1 MISNVALETSIGPV
15 VENNKC
21 LRAMQGTP
29 LSIATSALND
39 SVLFALSGHADRQ
52 QPFDFDELVNCI
64 SNCSQDAINVH
75 QSLIDELV
83 EKVTSIV
90 RNNIYVARNVV
101 LPLIDEYT
109 ERLNQQ
115 VNAFAHAP
123 NLAMRV
129 VTDNK
134 KNILNSD
141 VLLNAVSKHENYMG
155 RPVTISVQN
164 DMTLMELE
172 NCLKTG
178 VSTLD
183 KVIEEWYGSNDLSGK
198 LKETYLNV
206 FTGGVVRP
214 LSEFVNHH
222 DYEAAIFALLLAKH
236 FTRETPDGVN
246 MGAKD
251 YELALLEIEAAAG
264 RSINI
269 AIRDNNRNI
278 EQGHLVNAYPVG
290 GLQYQFEK
298 THTGSN
304 DIYVNAGVYNSFLE
318 KGGTPE
324 LVVGAYLSDRK
335 TNGDDIIANADAYR
349 RVYDRAIHTG
359 RLTKMNKMLTIVK
372 TSLNTFGGSVIDD
385 IKSKVNDDD
394 TSGYDGINFDN
405 TLFGRKIV
413 EFTNRITVDD
423 MDNLYTLVR
432 NYICD
437 IFFEQSSVGD
447 LLRRIDKL
455 DPNGEANIND
465 VAIIASTDFVV
476 DWLMTQVE
484 VGKAVEMS

>member
-1 MISNVALETSIGPV
+1 MISNVALETSIGV
-15 VENNKC
+15 VAENNKC
-21 LRAMQGTP
+21 LKAMQGTP

-39 SVLFALSGHADRQ
+39 SVLFSLSGHADRQ
-52 QPFDFDELVNCI
+52 QPFSFDELVNCI
-64 SNCSQDAINVH
+64 SNCSQDDTNVH
-75 QSLIDELV
+75 QSLIDDLV
-83 EKVTSIV
+83 DKVANVT

-109 ERLNQQ
+109 ERLNGL
-115 VNAFAHAP
+115 VNEYAHAP

-141 VLLNAVSKHENYMG
+141 VLLNAVSKHESYMG
-155 RPVTISVQN
+155 RPETISVQN
-164 DMTLMELE
+164 EMTLMELE

-178 VSTLD
+178 VSSLD
-183 KVIEEWYGSNDLSGK
+183 KVIEEWYGSNDLSAK
-198 LKETYLNV
+198 LKEAYVNV
-206 FTGGVVRP
+206 FAGGTVRP

-222 DYEAAIFALLLAKH
+222 NYEVAIFTLLLAKH
-236 FTRETPDGVN
+236 FNRETPEGVN

-251 YELALLEIEAAAG
+251 YELALLEIEAAAA
-264 RSINI
+264 RAI
-269 AIRDNNRNI
+269 AIAIKDNNRNI
-278 EQGHLVNAYPVG
+278 EQGHLVNVYPVG

-304 DIYVNAGVYNSFLE
+304 DIYVNASVYNAFLE
-318 KGGTPE
+318 KGGSPE
-324 LVVGAYLSDRK
+324 LVVGAYLSDRR
-335 TNGDDIIANADAYR
+335 TNGDDIIANAEAYR

-359 RLTKMNKMLTIVK
+359 RLTKMNKMLTVVK
-372 TSLNTFGGSVIDD
+372 TSLNTFGGNIIDE
-385 IKSKVNDDD
+385 IKAKVNDDN

-413 EFTNRITVDD
+413 EFTNRITIDD

-455 DPNGEANIND
+455 DPNGESNVND
-465 VAIIASTDFVV
+465 VAIIASADFVV
-476 DWLMTQVE
+476 DWLMSQVE
-484 VGKAVEMS
+484 VGKADEMS